1 MATNLD
7 AILDPNE
14 TIIWRGRPRYGA
26 YVLGFV
32 PVTIVGLFWC
42 SFLVM
47 AFWAVL
53 NAQRSAPFFVWIIL
67 IPHTLVGFGLL
78 FSPLLASL
86 AYPNLE
92 YALTSRRVI
101 TRSGL
106 LAQTCETVDYTD
118 LSDVSV
124 RVGLVGRWTK
134 TGDVRF
140 VTGTGLQNPHTNN
153 HTLSAISD
161 PYGVFKLLKQTYFDI
176 KTDVQY
182 PNQLRPADN
191 PGYQTRY
198 QPSRKSV
205 G

>member
-7 AILDPNE
+7 STLDPNE

-26 YVLGFV
+26 YVLSFV

-42 SFLVM
+42 SFLSM
-47 AFWAVL
+47 FYWAAL
-53 NAQRSAPFFVWIIL
+53 SQRSVPFFAWLIL
-67 IPHTLVGFGLL
+67 IPHTVVGFGLL
-78 FSPLLASL
+78 VSPLLASL
-86 AYPNLE
+86 AYPNIE
-92 YALTSRRVI
+92 YALTNKRVI
-101 TRSGL
+101 TKSGL
-106 LAQTCETVDYTD
+106 LSQTFETVDYTE

-124 RVGLVGRWTK
+124 RVGLLGQWTK

-140 VTGTGLQNPHTNN
+140 VTGTGMQNPHTNT
-153 HTLSAISD
+153 HTLSAIDD

-191 PGYQTRY
+191 PGYQTHY
-198 QPSRKSV
+198 QPGRKSV
-205 G
+205 A